1 MPRLSGPRLTLS
13 GMGTSAAKSAT
24 TRQGARTRAGTRA
37 GRTGGA
43 AGTRRALL
51 GSARERF
58 ARQGYD
64 ATTLRQVAG
73 DAGVDP
79 ALVIRYFG
87 SKERLFAEVTRPA
100 PVLGPIIRETPVDR
114 LGEALLRHMLSCR
127 GESEDPMLALLRSS
141 GYERF
146 AAIFREAFE
155 SDLRGILEERLAG
168 PDASLRAELV
178 GAQVVGLKLIRAML
192 GDGCAASDAEAV
204 IARYAPALQAIITPS
219 DAGG

>member
-1 MPRLSGPRLTLS
+1 
-13 GMGTSAAKSAT
+13 MGTSVTNVTSPGA
-24 TRQGARTRAGTRA
+24 GARGGPRSGRAGD
-37 GRTGGA
+37 A
-43 AGTRRALL
+43 AETRRALL
-51 GSARERF
+51 EAAHQRF
-58 ARQGYD
+58 AQQGYD

-100 PVLGPIIRETPVDR
+100 PVLEPIIRETPLDR

-155 SDLRGILEERLAG
+155 SDLRAILEQRLAG

-192 GDGCAASDAEAV
+192 GEGCAAMDAEAV
-204 IARYAPALQAIITPS
+204 IARYAPALQAIITPPAAE
-219 DAGG
+219 DG

>member
-1 MPRLSGPRLTLS
+1 
-13 GMGTSAAKSAT
+13 MGTSVTKVTKSGSSAA
-24 TRQGARTRAGTRA
+24 RAGTRGGRA
-37 GRTGGA
+37 GDA
-43 AGTRRALL
+43 AETRRALL
-51 GSARERF
+51 EAAHHRF

-87 SKERLFAEVTRPA
+87 SKERMFAEVTRPA
-100 PVLGPIIRETPVDR
+100 PVLEPIIRETPLDR
-114 LGEALLRHMLSCR
+114 LGEALLRQMLSCA
-127 GESEDPMLALLRSS
+127 GETEDPMLALLRSS

-146 AAIFREAFE
+146 AAIFRDAFE

-192 GDGCAASDAEAV
+192 GEGCAAMDAEAV
-204 IARYAPALQAIITPS
+204 IACYAPALQAIITPTQA
-219 DAGG
+219 AGSGAT